1 MLRGTPGSDAGGRA
15 ARARD
20 GPTRG
25 GEPTVAT
32 ISLPAVA
39 CFEPNR
45 PHGGCDADEHP
56 DDKMTHDRRR
66 GHDRRPA
73 PDGPEGREQ

>member
-1 MLRGTPGSDAGGRA
+1 MVAPPAPATESPA
-15 ARARD
+15 
-20 GPTRG
+20 
-25 GEPTVAT
+25 VAT

-39 CFEPNR
+39 CCAPNW
-45 PHGGCDADEHP
+45 PHGGYGGCDADEHP

-66 GHDRRPA
+66 GHDRQPA

>member
-1 MLRGTPGSDAGGRA
+1 
-15 ARARD
+15 
-20 GPTRG
+20 
-25 GEPTVAT
+25 VAT

-39 CFEPNR
+39 CFAPNR
-45 PHGGCDADEHP
+45 PHGGRDADEHP

>member
-1 MLRGTPGSDAGGRA
+1 MRSA
-15 ARARD
+15 ARRV
-20 GPTRG
+20 PT
-25 GEPTVAT
+25 PVVAPPAPATDPPAVAT

-39 CFEPNR
+39 CFAPNR
-45 PHGGCDADEHP
+45 PHGGRDADEHP